1 MSIRQADLLG
11 SIALAIFSLY
21 LMSESA
27 KLPIGYI
34 PGEGLGGGAF
44 PFWLSLGMLMCCIWN
59 VINWIAKK
67 SEISRS
73 NNLYLN
79 RRSFGL
85 FAVNAGS
92 LAITLATIPLIGM
105 YGAVVLF
112 LVFHLRFVGERSW
125 VMTAILALAAPVVMF
140 LFFEVALTITL
151 PKGETEPLFYPLYN
165 LFF

>member
-21 LMSESA
+21 LMTESA

-34 PGEGLGGGAF
+34 AGEGLGGGAF
-44 PFWLSLGMLMCCIWN
+44 PFWLSLGMLICCIWN
-59 VINWIAKK
+59 MINWSARK
-67 SEISRS
+67 SESSRS

-79 RRSFGL
+79 RQSFGL
-85 FAVNAGS
+85 FVVNAGS
-92 LAITLATIPLIGM
+92 LAIALATIPLIGM

-125 VMTAILALAAPVVMF
+125 VLSAILALAAPVVMF
-140 LFFEVALTITL
+140 FFFEVALTITL
-151 PKGETEPLFYPLYN
+151 PKGKTEPLFYPLYD
-165 LFF
+165 LFL